1 MTRFLFLVWY
11 VALIAPVVSFGQTTE
26 PEELQFLIIEA
37 LMNNPDI
44 AGEVARMEKFEQ
56 RTPQASALDDPQ
68 LIFKLMEMPGFDP
81 GRAMYANLELMQM
94 IRFPSKLST
103 QRAIATV
110 QAEHAHHDHLEK
122 VISVIADL
130 KSAYA
135 MLWYAR
141 TASELTRENQQLV
154 ELILSSAQT
163 RYAVGGTSQQ
173 DVLKTNIELAKLKT
187 KEASLRQEEIAA
199 ESMMRAI
206 LNRSSAMPIG
216 QISLEPVR
224 TLRYSVD
231 DLLAFGLAH
240 KPMLIH
246 DSLSVHEQDLMLS
259 LSRQEYLPDLSLSL
273 EYVTSPLLGH
283 KQWSFMVGI
292 TLPFA
297 PWTLGKASARVQEA
311 QSERSMMASKYQAS
325 KNMLQAKIR
334 EQYEAVK
341 AYETEIL
348 YYENTIIP
356 QTRQSLQALMSE
368 YQTGSA
374 SYLMLLDSYRMYQE
388 ISMDAAMARMKYEQ
402 SRARLE
408 REVGVTDLRV
418 VPTAEEE

>member
-1 MTRFLFLVWY
+1 
-11 VALIAPVVSFGQTTE
+11 
-26 PEELQFLIIEA
+26 
-37 LMNNPDI
+37 
-44 AGEVARMEKFEQ
+44 
-56 RTPQASALDDPQ
+56 
-68 LIFKLMEMPGFDP
+68 
-81 GRAMYANLELMQM
+81 
-94 IRFPSKLST
+94 
-103 QRAIATV
+103 
-110 QAEHAHHDHLEK
+110 HHDHLEK

-206 LNRSSAMPIG
+206 LNRSSARPIG

-231 DLLAFGLAH
+231 DLLAFGLAN
-240 KPMLIH
+240 KPMLVH
-246 DSLSVHEQDLMLS
+246 DSLSVHEQDLMVS
-259 LSRQEYLPDLSLSL
+259 LTRQEYLPDLSLSL

-325 KNMLQAKIR
+325 KNMLQARIR
-334 EQYEAVK
+334 EQYAAVK

-348 YYENTIIP
+348 YYENTILP